1 MSIGVVSLMELR
13 NRTLGDFLDGRITK
27 EGHRADLAA
36 IAVEID
42 RLLSTDGRAPLEER
56 AARVVAEI
64 LADGRARSAAVV
76 PAKAARV
83 EFWHRRRVDRLRRDD
98 PQVYDA
104 ELREDAAFD
113 SGEPDEV
120 RMARPILA
128 ALSDESIAR
137 DASGRVQAIVGK
149 PAVGADSVRVPPF
162 PDVVWIDD
170 DRLVWD
176 EFIGGVPCQGCGR
189 GFLGD
194 ETGRRDNEPLPAYR
208 ERMKP
213 VQAAFKSMH
222 PDHGTSWTV
231 GGGPSHC
238 RRCCPPHPLSPQQ
251 IERINQIVSRPS
263 SAPATAV
270 QVRHCTTCRKPLEGD
285 HVCQLADLPKALRAV
300 VEAVLEEERGP
311 DSR

>member
-1 MSIGVVSLMELR
+1 MGIGVESLIELR
-13 NRTLGDFLDGRITK
+13 NRTLNDFLDGRISK
-27 EGHRADLAA
+27 EGYRADLAA
-36 IAVEID
+36 IAVEVD

-64 LADGRARSAAVV
+64 LADGRARSAPLI
-76 PAKAARV
+76 PAKTARV
-83 EFWHRRRVDRLRRDD
+83 EFWHRRRIDRLRRDD
-98 PQVYDA
+98 PQRYAA
-104 ELREDAAFD
+104 ELREEAVRA
-113 SGEPDEV
+113 SGESDEV
-120 RMARPILA
+120 RMTRPILA

-137 DASGRVQAIVGK
+137 YASERVQAIAGK
-149 PAVGADSVRVPPF
+149 PAVGADSVRVRPF

-170 DRLVWD
+170 DRLGWE

-194 ETGRRDNEPLPAYR
+194 ETGRRDNEPWPAYR

-213 VQAAFKSMH
+213 VEAAFKSMH
-222 PDHGTSWTV
+222 PDHGTSWTA

-263 SAPATAV
+263 SAPAPAV
-270 QVRHCTTCRKPLEGD
+270 QVRLCTTCRKPIEGN

-300 VEAVLEEERGP
+300 VEAVLEQERGR

>member
-1 MSIGVVSLMELR
+1 MGIGVGSLFELR
-13 NRTLGDFLDGRITK
+13 NRTLEEYVGGRLNK
-27 EGHRADLAA
+27 DEFRADLAA
-36 IAVEID
+36 IAVQVD
-42 RLLSTDGRAPLEER
+42 RLLSTDGSASLEER

-64 LADGRARSAAVV
+64 LADSRAQSVAVP

-83 EFWHRRRVDRLRRDD
+83 EFWHRRRIDRLRRDD
-98 PQVYDA
+98 PQGYDA
-104 ELREDAAFD
+104 ELREDAALD

-120 RMARPILA
+120 RMTRPILA
-128 ALSDESIAR
+128 ALSDESIAPSAP
-137 DASGRVQAIVGK
+137 DRVRAMTEK
-149 PAVGADSVRVPPF
+149 PRAKADSVRVPPF

-170 DRLVWD
+170 DRLGWE

-189 GFLGD
+189 GFLGE
-194 ETGRRDNEPLPAYR
+194 ETGRRDNEPWPAYR

-213 VQAAFKSMH
+213 VEAAFRSRH

-251 IERINQIVSRPS
+251 IERINQIVSRPTP
-263 SAPATAV
+263 APAIEV
-270 QVRHCTTCRKPLEGD
+270 HVHHCKTCRKPTEGN

-300 VEAVLEEERGP
+300 VEATLEQERG
-311 DSR
+311 RE